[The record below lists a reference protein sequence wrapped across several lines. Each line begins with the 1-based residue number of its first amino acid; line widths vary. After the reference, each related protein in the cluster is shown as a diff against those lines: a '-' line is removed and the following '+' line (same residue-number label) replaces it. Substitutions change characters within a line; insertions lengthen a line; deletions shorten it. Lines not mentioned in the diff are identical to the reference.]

1 MKRRA
6 LLTLGGAGG
15 AAFVLA
21 GHRPAVM
28 AADERKGRSAA
39 RRFGTGPYVVD
50 LPALPPSDRRPA
62 R

>member
-6 LLTLGGAGG
+6 LLTLGAGA

-21 GHRPAVM
+21 GHRPAV
-28 AADERKGRSAA
+28 ADLEPDRH
-39 RRFGTGPYVVD
+39 VVD